1 MINALVIKNAN
12 FLANK
17 VTTITFLK
25 PCTAIEFDEDRV
37 TLDGLGAVTVGYTK
51 TPSDTTDPVVFSSA
65 DSSIISTDGTT
76 LIVNGIGTTTLTVSC
91 GSYSDTCSVTVDIY
105 ESPVY
110 VIGTMSTLSAQT
122 LGQEHS
128 GVIISGNSKWKLS
141 CVGSF
146 ADGHFEY
153 PFSYNITSA
162 GFDVGEITAIKIP
175 QNTDKIHIHCE
186 NLSTTD
192 TTIAFID
199 GNDQYQHN
207 NLYYAPVLSSVL
219 LPRTSPLILDTDVA
233 VPAGCDGYIIT
244 FETASVIPD
253 SVSSESALK
262 EYAETTAKLSIHYLP
277 DSNN

>member
-1 MINALVIKNAN
+1 MINTLVIKNAN

-25 PCTAIEFDEDRV
+25 PCTAIEFDEDSV

-51 TPSDTTDPVVFSSA
+51 TPSDTTDSVVFSSA

-110 VIGTMSTLSAQT
+110 AIGGQASRSAET
-122 LGQEHS
+122 LGQEHGGVVVS
-128 GVIISGNSKWKLS
+128 GGTKWKYT

-153 PFSYNITSA
+153 PFSYDLGSA

-186 NLSTTD
+186 HLSSSD
-192 TTIAFID
+192 TLIRFID
-199 GNDQYQHN
+199 GNNRYFYN
-207 NLYYAPVLSSVL
+207 NLYYAPILSYAE
-219 LPRTSPLILDTDVA
+219 LPRTSVSILDTDVA
-233 VPAGCDGYIIT
+233 VPAGCDGYILT
-244 FETASVIPD
+244 FENASAIPD
-253 SVSSESALK
+253 SVTSESALN
-262 EYAETTAKLSIHYLP
+262 EYIEMNANISIHYLQ
-277 DSNN
+277 DSN